1 MPFDFRLPD
10 LGEGIAEAELR
21 RWLVR
26 EGDTVAEHQS
36 VAEVETDKAVVE
48 LPAPRAG
55 RILRL
60 LQTEG
65 AMIRVGDILLAIA
78 GEDEDLPSEPV
89 PKESRR
95 GAGIVG
101 TLPEPDDTA
110 PRSTPPATPGV
121 RALAREMGLSLET
134 IRGTG
139 PRGSITRQD
148 LLNAAPPA
156 GTTADDYGAVERL
169 PLRGVRRTIA
179 RNLIQA
185 QKQTAFV
192 TTMED
197 ADVTVLWELKVREE
211 QALRPKGIHL
221 TILPFMIKAVQHAL
235 AGHPFLN
242 ASVDEDRGEIVLKKY
257 CNIGIAVDTTDGL
270 MVPVIRDVAQKSIVD
285 LAAELQAL
293 GERARSRTITL
304 PELKGSSFTITNF
317 GHFGGTYATPI
328 INYPDVAILGGG
340 RIADRPWVVDG
351 EIRIRK
357 ILNLSLTFDH
367 RVTDG
372 AEAARFLADVMR
384 YLEDPALLFIESR

>member
-10 LGEGIAEAELR
+10 LGEGTAEAELR

-26 EGDTVAEHQS
+26 EGDTVTEHQS

-65 AMIRVGDILLAIA
+65 AMVRVGEVLLAIA
-78 GEDEDLPSEPV
+78 EEDEGLPAEPK
-89 PKESRR
+89 PEEPRR
-95 GAGIVG
+95 GTGIVG
-101 TLPEPDDTA
+101 TLPEPDDA
-110 PRSTPPATPGV
+110 PPRSTPPATPGV

-139 PRGSITRQD
+139 PRGSVTRDD
-148 LLNAAPPA
+148 LLAAAPPA
-156 GTTADDYGAVERL
+156 AALDDEFGAVERL

-179 RNLIQA
+179 RNLIRS

-197 ADVTVLWELKVREE
+197 ADVTVLWELKLREE
-211 QALRPKGIHL
+211 QELRPKGIHL
-221 TILPFMIKAVQHAL
+221 TFLPFMIKAVQHAL

-257 CNIGIAVDTTDGL
+257 CNIGIAVDTADGL

-293 GERARSRTITL
+293 GERARARTITL

-351 EIRIRK
+351 EIKIRK

-372 AEAARFLADVMR
+372 AEASRFLVAVMR